1 MRNSR
6 GSNRNRGGAFAMRAL
21 HSAIVG
27 FPTSKPV
34 IVHLPRNERLD
45 ARYYS
50 LFDGPHRQP
59 SIDKT
64 GALLIADNVG
74 NTVWRVSSQRR
85 GKLLPPLLQALTPR
99 PCCLARRGTIVTISG
114 PRVAERELARE

>member
-1 MRNSR
+1 MA
-6 GSNRNRGGAFAMRAL
+6 GSACEGESQSIDAEFQGIEPKPRRRVCDARSV

-64 GALLIADNVG
+64 GALLIADDVG
-74 NTVWRVSSQRR
+74 NTVWRVSSQ
-85 GKLLPPLLQALTPR
+85 
-99 PCCLARRGTIVTISG
+99 
-114 PRVAERELARE
+114 